1 MKLTMYNITWTSEK
15 KKEVIDLLDIY
26 FKKYPYGETIYQ
38 SDKAQDDGLQ
48 LLSEISDIIQ
58 PTRNSNGQS
67 NTVNWDNSFGDH
79 AIF

>member
-1 MKLTMYNITWTSEK
+1 MYSITWTVEK
-15 KKEVIDLLDIY
+15 QKEVIDLLDIY

-38 SDKAQDDGLQ
+38 SDKAQEDGLQ

-58 PTRNSNGQS
+58 PTRNGDGQS